1 MGVLDKLFA
10 KSKPSVIGID
20 VSSSACKVLELSK
33 ADEHIRVERYAVEP
47 LPQNSVV

>member
-1 MGVLDKLFA
+1 MLGKLFG
-10 KSKPSVIGID
+10 KSKQSMIGID

-33 ADEHIRVERYAVEP
+33 ADDHIRVERYAVEP